1 MGKPDNQPCDELP
14 EGRAQ
19 QLANKEWTAMR
30 NVTGTPASG
39 LTRRMQNTKL
49 KPKH

>member
-19 QLANKEWTAMR
+19 QLASKEWRAMR
-30 NVTGTPASG
+30 NVMGTLASG
-39 LTRRMQNTKL
+39 LTRRM
-49 KPKH
+49 